1 MEISVVIPAFNE
13 EKKLELSLQK
23 IIQYLEKNFENYE
36 ILVIDDGSKDNTPE
50 IIQKYKEKKVRMIQN
65 PKNMGKGFSVKLG
78 MINTKY
84 DPLLFT
90 DADLATPIEET
101 EKFLAAINEGYNVII
116 ASRNLENSKIE
127 VEQPKY
133 RQVLGKGFPFIV
145 KTFLIADFK
154 DTQCGFKMFTKEA
167 AKKIFPRQTIQGW
180 AFDVEIIFIAQELGY
195 KIKELPVT
203 WVDKGDSKLS
213 PIKDSFKMFNEII
226 KIKYN
231 SLKGEY
237 KD

>member
-1 MEISVVIPAFNE
+1 MEDRLSKKKITKA
-13 EKKLELSLQK
+13 KKLSPRPKKRE
-23 IIQYLEKNFENYE
+23 
-36 ILVIDDGSKDNTPE
+36 T
-50 IIQKYKEKKVRMIQN
+50 KKV
-65 PKNMGKGFSVKLG
+65 V
-78 MINTKY
+78 TKV
-84 DPLLFT
+84 
-90 DADLATPIEET
+90 
-101 EKFLAAINEGYNVII
+101 EKPV
-116 ASRNLENSKIE
+116 ENSKIE

-167 AKKIFPRQTIQGW
+167 EKKIFPRQTIQGW